1 MNVPEGTPMETT
13 LSAVELARCLPPGKL
28 RQEYLVLL
36 ELVGHGRF
44 QHKVLFCAHL
54 SLAMVLFHYWSAH
67 VLTQPVDHWCK
78 PPALFAHL
86 TREQWLNVSIP
97 VVEDGQGNR
106 HHSRCT
112 MYDLATI
119 VFNGSRVEVPCD
131 GWDYD
136 LPDDTHTLISKWN
149 LVCDREQYL
158 VQTFAYYTVSGV
170 LVPPL
175 LGQMADRV
183 GRRPVIFTGLLVAMG
198 SVFVATA
205 ADSFTTFV
213 LANLLIAISGE
224 AVHIMTS
231 ILLFESSSSASRTL
245 YIVAAQTAAVL
256 VHAGSLCPWLQR
268 VDLRLLRIT
277 LVMSMVLLSLTFHA
291 VSESPRWLLAMGKY
305 DTLTA
310 VIARLACENGVALG
324 DVWRLVHYAEAVKPL
339 QVGKPFRISDVLLL
353 SELRVRTA
361 ALSVVWF
368 WCFLARFSLSQ
379 VRPSAF
385 SGWDQLLLALLMLP
399 VYATGYPLV
408 IKWNRLTSLYMAF
421 AVASTAAAGAGLV
434 MFYDCLMAAQ
444 CSRAIVQVLMEVL
457 FAVVQLC
464 LLISKLQA
472 YECFPSAVRATG
484 VTMLVAAGRLGQSVG
499 EMLVDIARLPDFW
512 STLLIIATGL
522 LACQLAIRWLP
533 ETKDVELPEVQ
544 REVLA
549 QGQQSPPKEPS
560 MARHIESCAPSVSH
574 HDSTADNCAAAKR
587 THSEG

>member
-44 QHKVLFCAHL
+44 QHKLLFCAHL
-54 SLAMVLFHYWSAH
+54 SLAM
-67 VLTQPVDHWCK
+67 PVDHWCK

-136 LPDDTHTLISKWN
+136 LPDDTHTLISKWD

-158 VQTFAYYTVSGV
+158 LQTFAYYTVSGV

-183 GRRPVIFTGLLVAMG
+183 GRRPVVFTALLIAMG

-231 ILLFESSSSASRTL
+231 ILLFE
-245 YIVAAQTAAVL
+245 
-256 VHAGSLCPWLQR
+256 
-268 VDLRLLRIT
+268 
-277 LVMSMVLLSLTFHA
+277 
-291 VSESPRWLLAMGKY
+291 
-305 DTLTA
+305 
-310 VIARLACENGVALG
+310 
-324 DVWRLVHYAEAVKPL
+324 
-339 QVGKPFRISDVLLL
+339 
-353 SELRVRTA
+353 
-361 ALSVVWF
+361 
-368 WCFLARFSLSQ
+368 
-379 VRPSAF
+379 VRPS
-385 SGWDQLLLALLMLP
+385 S
-399 VYATGYPLV
+399 
-408 IKWNRLTSLYMAF
+408 
-421 AVASTAAAGAGLV
+421 
-434 MFYDCLMAAQ
+434 
-444 CSRAIVQVLMEVL
+444 SRAP
-457 FAVVQLC
+457 A
-464 LLISKLQA
+464 LLISAPARTAFDAMLQ
-472 YECFPSAVRATG
+472 
-484 VTMLVAAGRLGQSVG
+484 
-499 EMLVDIARLPDFW
+499 
-512 STLLIIATGL
+512 
-522 LACQLAIRWLP
+522 
-533 ETKDVELPEVQ
+533 
-544 REVLA
+544 
-549 QGQQSPPKEPS
+549 
-560 MARHIESCAPSVSH
+560 
-574 HDSTADNCAAAKR
+574 
-587 THSEG
+587 